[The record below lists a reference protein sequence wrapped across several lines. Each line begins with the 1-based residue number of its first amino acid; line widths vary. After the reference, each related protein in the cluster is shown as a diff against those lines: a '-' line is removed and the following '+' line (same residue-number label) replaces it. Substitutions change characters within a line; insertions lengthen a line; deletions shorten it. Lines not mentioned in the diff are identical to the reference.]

1 MQDLS
6 NDFKKITILI
16 FFIIISITLV
26 VTYIFSNTIIKP
38 ILYLEKRLQEI
49 GQGNYDVYVEM
60 DRKDEFGRFAKTVNS
75 MVADI
80 KKSTEIQLK
89 LNDKLNQTVNS
100 YSNFVPHNFLQFLGK
115 EEITQ
120 ISLGDQIQRVMTILF
135 SDIRSFTSLSEKM
148 SPSETFKFI
157 NSYLHIMEPL
167 ARKHRGFIDKYIGDG
182 IMAIYPENAEDALLS
197 AISMQSEVFS
207 YNAYRK
213 NEGEVPIT
221 IGVGIHTGN
230 LILGIIGG
238 EKRMDGTVI
247 SDSVN
252 TASRLEG
259 LTKIF
264 GAGIIISDTSISTIK
279 NKDQYSLRYLG
290 MIQVKG
296 KEEYNKIYE
305 CMMSMNDVLLSK
317 KIDLKKEFEIAVETF
332 IEGDLKKSKS
342 LFLKL
347 QKLNPGDKA
356 VLFYLSIILYYEKV
370 GVPSEWHGTVEMDS
384 K

>member
-1 MQDLS
+1 
-6 NDFKKITILI
+6 
-16 FFIIISITLV
+16 
-26 VTYIFSNTIIKP
+26 
-38 ILYLEKRLQEI
+38 
-49 GQGNYDVYVEM
+49 
-60 DRKDEFGRFAKTVNS
+60 
-75 MVADI
+75 
-80 KKSTEIQLK
+80 
-89 LNDKLNQTVNS
+89 
-100 YSNFVPHNFLQFLGK
+100 
-115 EEITQ
+115 
-120 ISLGDQIQRVMTILF
+120 
-135 SDIRSFTSLSEKM
+135 
-148 SPSETFKFI
+148 
-157 NSYLHIMEPL
+157 
-167 ARKHRGFIDKYIGDG
+167 
-182 IMAIYPENAEDALLS
+182 
-197 AISMQSEVFS
+197 
-207 YNAYRK
+207 
-213 NEGEVPIT
+213 
-221 IGVGIHTGN
+221 
-230 LILGIIGG
+230 
-238 EKRMDGTVI
+238 MDGTVI

-279 NKDQYSLRYLG
+279 NKDQYALRYLG

-356 VLFYLSIILYYEKV
+356 VLFYLSIISYYEKV